1 MGAIR
6 ELYLHRPGT
15 EYCTCLGLK
24 KEGDTISLKG
34 EKMRVREKSSD
45 QIRNMSAY
53 LLPNLGQ
60 LRHHVVILLLAL
72 GPKIHRGSHAGCLM
86 DGIME
91 SLVRVGGG

>member
-1 MGAIR
+1 MGALSAQTR
-6 ELYLHRPGT
+6 DRVLYL
-15 EYCTCLGLK
+15 LGSE
-24 KEGDTISLKG
+24 EGRRYDISEGRENEG
-34 EKMRVREKSSD
+34 EREKSSD